1 MYGVLVSL
9 FYMLSSHIISWIK
22 PKSWQFTLK
31 KSFFSSVYEYVCS
44 DTVMR
49 FVDIFEAHVPERLKN
64 RTFIQVTF
72 AKKFNLGRTIFGPWL
87 NSGVSQL
94 RVGI

>member
-1 MYGVLVSL
+1 M
-9 FYMLSSHIISWIK
+9 
-22 PKSWQFTLK
+22 
-31 KSFFSSVYEYVCS
+31 YEYVCS

-49 FVDIFEAHVPERLKN
+49 FVDFFEAHVPERLKN

-72 AKKFNLGRTIFGPWL
+72 AEKFNLGRTVFAPWL
-87 NSGVSQL
+87 NPGVSQL